1 MPALLESPIT
11 AGNQLNVNSK
21 TNQQVRREKK
31 KIRLGVLSSGHDR
44 SLKITLVRDTFFLN
58 VDLARWLFT
67 LAIYNWNIRFL
78 VSKCQKV
85 LVDPRPNSD

>member
-1 MPALLESPIT
+1 MFDIIFHRNYNTILFT
-11 AGNQLNVNSK
+11 Q
-21 TNQQVRREKK
+21 KK
-31 KIRLGVLSSGHDR
+31 NR
-44 SLKITLVRDTFFLN
+44 SLKITFVRDTFFLN